1 MKTPLKKTVAVHMDM
16 NTSLL
21 SHRGEVKFQSY
32 QEITPEELLGYYSKG
47 WLVFQIR
54 KDFDIFLA
62 TKADNKKII
71 WLASEVGE
79 A

>member
-1 MKTPLKKTVAVHMDM
+1 M
-16 NTSLL
+16 NTFLL
-21 SHRGEVKFQSY
+21 AHMGDVRFQSY
-32 QEITPEELLGYYSKG
+32 EEITPEELLGYYEKG
-47 WLVFQIR
+47 WIVFQIR

-71 WLASEVGE
+71 WLASAVAE

>member
-1 MKTPLKKTVAVHMDM
+1 MKTPLKTTGSGPMDM

-21 SHRGEVKFQSY
+21 SHMGEVKFQSY